1 MTKSRQ
7 VHTLE
12 KYLKRPK
19 ATHLRNISTVKRTA
33 NTRLTIFKINLS
45 SSLSCR
51 LISSKHKDKLKKKLR
66 LLDNWIVSRFQG
78 FFIYAATLG
87 ICNIEIFTRFSSLCH
102 TDSRKVKEKVAGKRE
117 FKKKEKKP
125 WCSKNTYWRGKLF
138 KSPPPVEKDKTEC
151 MRGGGYWE

>member
-12 KYLKRPK
+12 KYLKSPK

-33 NTRLTIFKINLS
+33 NTRFTIFKINLS

-66 LLDNWIVSRFQG
+66 LLDDWIHWIVSRFQG
-78 FFIYAATLG
+78 FYLCGNLG

-138 KSPPPVEKDKTEC
+138 KSPPL
-151 MRGGGYWE
+151 

>member
-33 NTRLTIFKINLS
+33 NTRFTIFKINLS
-45 SSLSCR
+45 SSLSCK

-66 LLDNWIVSRFQG
+66 LLDDWIHWIVSRFQG
-78 FFIYAATLG
+78 FYLCGNLG
-87 ICNIEIFTRFSSLCH
+87 ICNIELFTRFSSLCH
-102 TDSRKVKEKVAGKRE
+102 TDSRKLKEKVAGKTE
-117 FKKKEKKP
+117 LKKKEKRLGAVK
-125 WCSKNTYWRGKLF
+125 TLF
-138 KSPPPVEKDKTEC
+138 GVVNYLTRPPPPPAL
-151 MRGGGYWE
+151 